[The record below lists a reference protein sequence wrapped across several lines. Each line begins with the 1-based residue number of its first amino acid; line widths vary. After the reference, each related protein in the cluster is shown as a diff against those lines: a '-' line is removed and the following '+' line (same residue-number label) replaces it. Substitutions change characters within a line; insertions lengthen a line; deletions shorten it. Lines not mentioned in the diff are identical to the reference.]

1 MSCNKYTQ
9 NLTWIA
15 HFNLISSPFRH
26 LFSPNASVLWNLCI
40 MRQYKS
46 SHFHCSKTKC
56 ACEITWD
63 FPRCSKVRPV
73 FTWIFVKTL
82 QFSSSK
88 YFNGKV
94 CKVDSTTVY
103 SFFWQWHEKR
113 STLQWEHPLANRNN
127 FYIEILLS
135 IFRSNLILP
144 QLFAEKPSIKIM
156 HVHGCGCVYP
166 ATKTPCQHPKYFV
179 QYQNFLASK
188 FLEWIP
194 SVGCVNF
201 VCSTATPPLVV
212 SLVWNESFKKKSGF
226 HHHWR
231 HWIQLPGMHL
241 LFAQPFEQ
249 RIKKANEWMHEH
261 KMHHEFES
269 DKILECENVGTQQTQ
284 TFIDLN
290 SDCSFELVFNCH
302 KWWNWIPFCR
312 PLRWELTYT

>member
-1 MSCNKYTQ
+1 MKCSHSGWLKMYLCLLIQIHFIRNQAMSTVFRRFHFLLRFFILLVHVNYFRTVLFSSFAFDLLISMSCNKYTQ

-15 HFNLISSPFRH
+15 HLNLISSPFRH
-26 LFSPNASVLWNLCI
+26 IFSPNASVLWNLCI

-63 FPRCSKVRPV
+63 FPRCSKVHSG

-82 QFSSSK
+82 QFSSLK

-103 SFFWQWHEKR
+103 SFFWRWHEKR

-156 HVHGCGCVYP
+156 HVHGCGCGCVYP

-179 QYQNFLASK
+179 QYQNF
-188 FLEWIP
+188 P
-194 SVGCVNF
+194 SLKI
-201 VCSTATPPLVV
+201 S
-212 SLVWNESFKKKSGF
+212 
-226 HHHWR
+226 
-231 HWIQLPGMHL
+231 
-241 LFAQPFEQ
+241 
-249 RIKKANEWMHEH
+249 WM
-261 KMHHEFES
+261 
-269 DKILECENVGTQQTQ
+269 
-284 TFIDLN
+284 N
-290 SDCSFELVFNCH
+290 S
-302 KWWNWIPFCR
+302 
-312 PLRWELTYT
+312 